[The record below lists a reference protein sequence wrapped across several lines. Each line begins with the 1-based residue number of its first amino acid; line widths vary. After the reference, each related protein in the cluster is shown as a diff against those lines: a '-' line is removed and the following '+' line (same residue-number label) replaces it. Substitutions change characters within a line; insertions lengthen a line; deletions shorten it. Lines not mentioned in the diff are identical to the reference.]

1 MAKKVVTMS
10 LEEDIIDKL
19 TKGGEIRLSDAI
31 SKLVSDRESEK
42 KVRLMDIR
50 GIFTSAEWMALA
62 AGLNG
67 TIIDNT
73 MRYSKDMFKANNEDA
88 EKYEGAFSNMGAD
101 YEKVNDKID
110 GLTIIQ
116 CATILERVADFWENR
131 RGAGEEFEKWADF

>member
-10 LEEDIIDKL
+10 LEEDTIDKL
-19 TKGGEIRLSDAI
+19 TKGGEIRFSDAI
-31 SKLVSDRESEK
+31 SKLVSYRESEK

-67 TIIDNT
+67 TLIDDFS
-73 MRYSKDMFKANNEDA
+73 RYSRDMFVAHNEDA
-88 EKYEGAFSNMGAD
+88 EKYEGCFSQFGV
-101 YEKVNDKID
+101 KVDEVNAKIAR
-110 GLTIIQ
+110 LTHIQ
-116 CATILERVADFWENR
+116 IATTYQRITDFWENQ